1 MLRNLKKIF
10 LIVAMLVVSIGALAF
25 SGVSEVKAETAG
37 TTKIVIGS
45 TKSVSSLPLYA
56 ADQAKLFTK
65 NGIDVELKL
74 YDTNA
79 ELNQAIANN
88 EINGAVTDL
97 VNYASFTK
105 GSNWKIGSTMP
116 GYNGLVA
123 NKKYKS
129 IKSLKGKT
137 IAVDKKDISGY
148 YLKNLLKKNK
158 MKLSDVKIKQVD
170 SEATRVS
177 DLKDKKVAAA
187 VVSDPSISNA
197 KANGAKILNKQSYKT
212 DNGNVLVF
220 SKDFLSKNVASTNS
234 LYSVIKEA
242 IRDINK
248 QGYSAYD
255 MVLSKYGI
263 SDKSVGILNN
273 MSSMTMKKTHK
284 VKSAD
289 FKSTF
294 KYAKSKKLYKGKIS
308 LKKFDYSIKQVK
320 K

>member
-1 MLRNLKKIF
+1 MS
-10 LIVAMLVVSIGALAF
+10 MLVVSIGILALA
-25 SGVSEVKAETAG
+25 GTSEVKAADAG
-37 TTKIVIGS
+37 TDKIIVGS

-56 ADQAKLFTK
+56 AEQSKLYTK

-88 EINGAVTDL
+88 EINVAVTDL
-97 VNYASFTK
+97 VNYSSFAK

-129 IKSLKGKT
+129 IKSLKGKK

-148 YLKNLLKKNK
+148 YLKNLLKKKNK

-170 SEATRVS
+170 SESTRVS

-187 VVSDPSISNA
+187 ILSDPSISNA
-197 KANGAKILNKQSYKT
+197 KANGAKVLNKQSYKK
-212 DNGNVLVF
+212 DNGNILVF

-234 LYSVIKEA
+234 LYSVIKET

-248 QGYSAYD
+248 QGYVAYD
-255 MVLSKYGI
+255 MVLSKYGV
-263 SDKSVGILNN
+263 SDKAVGILNN
-273 MSSMTMKKTHK
+273 MDSLSMKKPHK
-284 VKSAD
+284 VKSSD
-289 FKSTF
+289 FKKTF
-294 KYAKSKKLYKGKIS
+294 KYAKSKKMYKGKIS
-308 LKKFDYSIKQVK
+308 LKKFSYSIKQVK